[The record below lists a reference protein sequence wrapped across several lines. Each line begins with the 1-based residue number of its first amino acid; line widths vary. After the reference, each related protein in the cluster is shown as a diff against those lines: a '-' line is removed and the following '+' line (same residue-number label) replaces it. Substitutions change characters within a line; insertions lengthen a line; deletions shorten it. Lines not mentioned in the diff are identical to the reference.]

1 MGNKASTFLVV
12 LVVGLAM
19 PLMPTLGIDGGRYE
33 GHAQQPQS
41 QVQNPCAAEVAA
53 ADLQTR
59 TKNELL
65 DEANKKNAA
74 LIEQLNE
81 AGKRLT
87 IEQGNSAS
95 LVVKNTEKDR
105 VIVGRDKAI
114 AEQAA
119 TLVIV
124 TAQRD
129 EGRRRIE
136 KANRRRLCRK
146 FHWLCVK

>member
-1 MGNKASTFLVV
+1 LRNKATAFVVV
-12 LVVGLAM
+12 LVVGMAM

-41 QVQNPCAAEVAA
+41 QVRDPCAVAVAA
-53 ADLQTR
+53 ADLQTK
-59 TKNELL
+59 TKTELL
-65 DEANKKNAA
+65 DEANRKNDA
-74 LIEQLNE
+74 LSKQLNE
-81 AGKRLT
+81 AGKKLT

-95 LVVKNTEKDR
+95 LVAKNTEKDR

-119 TLVIV
+119 TLVMV

-129 EGRRRIE
+129 EGQRKIE